1 MADSFKFQRPIK
13 GQSVQNPYQAP
24 ESELDNR
31 PPVYS
36 PSVGW
41 KIVFFILLPLELY
54 SQYTVLT
61 DGTTGIPFWWL
72 VISLIVSSLFYV
84 VLFGLAFAKRIGFEQ
99 LWTFFIPVIVLI
111 DIFEF
116 SLLAINLN
124 QLGAG
129 VALVMASTAP
139 IILLR
144 WYVVY
149 KYQKVMKYFA

>member
-1 MADSFKFQRPIK
+1 MKATK

-24 ESELDNR
+24 ESELDNG
-31 PPVYS
+31 PPKYAS
-36 PSVGW
+36 SLGW
-41 KIVFFILLPLELY
+41 KIVFFILCPLELC
-54 SQYTVLT
+54 SQYTVFT
-61 DGTTGIPFWWL
+61 DTAEGIPYWWL
-72 VISLIVSSLFYV
+72 VISLIVSSLFYL

-99 LWTFFIPVIVLI
+99 LWIFFIPVLVLI

-116 SLLAINLN
+116 TLIAINLTK
-124 QLGAG
+124 LGAS
-129 VALVMASTAP
+129 VLLMMAISVP

>member
-1 MADSFKFQRPIK
+1 M
-13 GQSVQNPYQAP
+13 QNPYQAP

-31 PPVYS
+31 PAVYR

-61 DGTTGIPFWWL
+61 DGSTGIPFWWL
-72 VISLIVSSLFYV
+72 VISLVVSSLFYV

-99 LWTFFIPVIVLI
+99 LWIFFIPVIVLI

-124 QLGAG
+124 KLGAG